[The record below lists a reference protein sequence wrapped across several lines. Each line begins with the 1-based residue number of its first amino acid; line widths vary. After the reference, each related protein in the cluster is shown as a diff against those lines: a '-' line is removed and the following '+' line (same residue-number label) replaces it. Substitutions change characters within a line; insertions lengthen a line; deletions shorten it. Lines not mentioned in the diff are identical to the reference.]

1 MQGGK
6 MSMDGVR
13 CSYEVWT
20 LESNVRDSGSEFE
33 TYIYFKRT
41 APQEWGFA
49 FKDERETNLE
59 NLRKEIAHIIVEM
72 CVNS

>member
-1 MQGGK
+1 

-33 TYIYFKRT
+33 TDIYFIRT
-41 APQEWGFA
+41 AP
-49 FKDERETNLE
+49 
-59 NLRKEIAHIIVEM
+59 
-72 CVNS
+72 